1 MLILTD
7 FLGKGSSRLCFKHPT
22 EAKKVVK
29 IPSRFKEAD
38 TFDREIRAFYAAQ
51 SVLNDFIARNA
62 PRVVD
67 TNLAKGLNAMR
78 FSTTTDLCQKR
89 WGIIQ
94 KTVGFV
100 RNWRNSL
107 IFSLII

>member
-67 TNLAKGLNAMR
+67 TNLGKGLECDAFFRRRRIFVKNAGALFR
-78 FSTTTDLCQKR
+78 KRSDLF
-89 WGIIQ
+89 GIGG
-94 KTVGFV
+94 TA
-100 RNWRNSL
+100 
-107 IFSLII
+107 